1 MRTDA
6 VKRRVSRNAAV
17 LASDCLAPVNVARF
31 SILAENRA
39 RRTETSVPVRE
50 ILALVRTAVQIRRTL
65 VDIAGD
71 AVGEETVRAWE
82 LGSATNLSNKR
93 WVFQKMGKMGFK
105 DEKNGVFERWV
116 LRDRMM
122 GFSMVQRWE

>member
-39 RRTETSVPVRE
+39 RRTETSVAVRE

-82 LGSATNLSNKR
+82 LGSATNLSNNR
-93 WVFQKMGKMGFK
+93 WVFQKMGKMGFSK
-105 DEKNGVFERWV
+105 D
-116 LRDRMM
+116 
-122 GFSMVQRWE
+122 GF